1 MDSRSRL
8 GLLLGLG
15 LLLSGGLAYGVGMY
29 QESSA
34 CTSGYWMTVDQMAA
48 DEPLHPPL
56 EVVAFENLSTAEQ
69 EHFREALTGNRQKLC
84 SGSDR
89 MENLTEDVI
98 RYQGGRY
105 MADLLAFDGT
115 SWGFPLVLVG
125 MVGVLLGGAL
135 SVLTGGMVILRKIW
149 DRLLIT

>member
-1 MDSRSRL
+1 MGSSSRL

-84 SGSDR
+84 SGSDPV
-89 MENLTEDVI
+89 ENLTANVV
-98 RYQGGRY
+98 RYEGDRY
-105 MADLLAFDGT
+105 TADLLAFDGT

-125 MVGVLLGGAL
+125 MAAVFIGAAL
-135 SVLTGGMVILRKIW
+135 SLLTGGMVILRSIW
-149 DRLLIT
+149 RRLLIE